1 MEPYEATVADDW
13 IMIMMMMIMVMTV
26 IMRMTLMMIA
36 NIEVLDTLY
45 INNSV

>member
-13 IMIMMMMIMVMTV
+13 IMMIMVMTV
-26 IMRMTLMMIA
+26 IMRITLMMIA

-45 INNSV
+45 INSSV

>member
-13 IMIMMMMIMVMTV
+13 MMMIMVMTV
-26 IMRMTLMMIA
+26 VVRMTLMMIA